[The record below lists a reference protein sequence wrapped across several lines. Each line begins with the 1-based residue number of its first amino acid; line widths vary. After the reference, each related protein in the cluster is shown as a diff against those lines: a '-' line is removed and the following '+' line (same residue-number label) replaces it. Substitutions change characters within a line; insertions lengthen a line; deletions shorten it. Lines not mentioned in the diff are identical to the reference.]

1 MENFSN
7 ERKSGEKKQGKIFFF
22 FYLEKTQ
29 RENLSLQHFSFFNRV
44 RNLVLRPIFLESL
57 LCNIY
62 RLDSIHSSLSNF
74 TTFAF

>member
-1 MENFSN
+1 MKEKV
-7 ERKSGEKKQGKIFFF
+7 ERKNKENLKFF

-57 LCNIY
+57 LSNIY